1 MKIEKKTIT
10 PSIAKSMLEKN
21 TNNRNCSQKTVTMYV
36 NSMRKGLWKEDTFE
50 MIKISKSGRILDGQ
64 HRLQAIIKS
73 NMAINFHIAYDV
85 ADSVFDV
92 LDTGK
97 KRNAGDVFKI
107 NNIKNS
113 RVVPS
118 IIQLYF
124 SLKNSYNIRS
134 QQLTKSNSELILIY
148 EENPTYWDSVATKT
162 LGWYHNFSKIIA
174 PQFIGGLFAYF
185 HDINK
190 DDAAIFIEELTSGIS
205 NNNSILILRKR
216 LIDDKVSIRKIS
228 PEIKLAL
235 IIKTWNFYR
244 TNKKIS
250 VLKFDQINEPFPTA
264 I

>member
-21 TNNRNCSQKTVTMYV
+21 TNNRNCSQKMVLMYV
-36 NSMRKGLWKEDTFE
+36 NSMKKGLWKEDTFE

-85 ADSVFDV
+85 DDSVFDV

-107 NNIKNS
+107 NNVKNS

-124 SLKNSYNIRS
+124 SLKNSYHIRS
-134 QQLTKSNSELILIY
+134 QQLNKTNSELIFIY
-148 EENPTYWDSVATKT
+148 EENSNFWDSVATKT
-162 LGWYHNFSKIIA
+162 LTWYHNFSKIIA

-185 HDINK
+185 YDLNK
-190 DDAAIFIEELTSGIS
+190 DDASNFIDELTNGTTE
-205 NNNSILILRKR
+205 NKAILMLRKR
-216 LIDDKVSIRKIS
+216 LIDDKVSIRKLN

-250 VLKFDQINEPFPTA
+250 CLKFDPINEPFPTA